1 MEGREEDEDIEDK
14 KVSISFY
21 ELAQKGTR
29 MDSILKDLLDLPLR
43 NIAGILHHPVMMLY
57 IEKRWQK
64 TKWMFLVS
72 FLLYIAFLFM
82 FSTFL
87 GLMYFRV
94 QEAKETITKNFLPF
108 YPNATK
114 ENLCILRE
122 ERAKVSN
129 QMTLLMHLESFP
141 APRQPTS

>member
-1 MEGREEDEDIEDK
+1 MEGREEDEEIEDK

-43 NIAGILHHPVMMLY
+43 NISGILHHPVMMLY

-94 QEAKETITKNFLPF
+94 QEAKETITRNFLPF
-108 YPNATK
+108 HPNATK

-122 ERAKVSN
+122 ERAKVKVSGHISYN
-129 QMTLLMHLESFP
+129 QNHP
-141 APRQPTS
+141 DRQHTS

>member
-87 GLMYFRV
+87 
-94 QEAKETITKNFLPF
+94 
-108 YPNATK
+108 
-114 ENLCILRE
+114 
-122 ERAKVSN
+122 
-129 QMTLLMHLESFP
+129 
-141 APRQPTS
+141 